1 MQTRERTTDN
11 PRYITPPARAVAA
24 LALVGVLALLAACS
38 TAVRRSGREF
48 TLASYNVHNLFD
60 DRTDGSEFA
69 GYRPESDGWGA
80 VEFHTKAE
88 RTAEALRKVGA
99 GAHPD
104 IVALQEIENEHALE
118 VLLREY
124 LPRSGYRWFVM
135 PPRSG
140 SSLRVAAV
148 SRFEI
153 RSARV
158 HSFHYLTQPL
168 RDVLELEIDI
178 DGRQMALFVNHWPS
192 RRGGAE
198 LSAPLRDFVAAGVA
212 RRVGTTQQPGRASA
226 VVVAGDFNMEPAE
239 FAPEWHRL
247 GLYNPWDTQDF
258 PGSYHFRGSWSRI
271 DSIFLSDAAQSG
283 AFELVS
289 FSVIHNNG
297 FLDRHGAPRAWRPGS
312 AGGYSDHL
320 PLLARLRVAH

>member
-11 PRYITPPARAVAA
+11 PRYIAAPAPAVAA
-24 LALVGVLALLAACS
+24 LLLAGVLVLLGACS

-99 GAHPD
+99 GALPD
-104 IVALQEIENEHALE
+104 IVALQEIENEHALG

-124 LPRSGYRWFVM
+124 LPRSGSRWFVM
-135 PPRSG
+135 PPASG
-140 SSLRVAAV
+140 SSFRVAAV

-158 HSFHYLTQPL
+158 HSLYYLTHPL

-178 DGRQMALFVNHWPS
+178 DGRHMTLFVNHWPS
-192 RRGGAE
+192 KRGGAE
-198 LSAPLRDFVAAGVA
+198 LSAPLRDFTAAAVA
-212 RRVGTTQQPGRASA
+212 RRVSLTQQPGGAAA

-239 FAPEWHRL
+239 FAPEWQRL
-247 GLYNPWDTQDF
+247 GLHNPWDTQDF

-271 DSIFLSDAAQSG
+271 DSIFLSDAAQRG
-283 AFELVS
+283 TFELVS
-289 FSVIHNNG
+289 FSVIHSNG
-297 FLDRHGAPRAWRPGS
+297 FLDRHGAPRVWRPGTS
-312 AGGYSDHL
+312 GGYSDHL